1 MTARLRA
8 AIHMESAA
16 IAPRTSQLIEAA
28 KESVVEIERLQEA
41 LRDAHKLI
49 DNDIVIPWIIRHK
62 LDDILLGKPSP
73 SKQPAVNGQ

>member
-28 KESVVEIERLQEA
+28 KEALVDMERMEA
-41 LRDAHKLI
+41 ALK
-49 DNDIVIPWIIRHK
+49 DIAQR
-62 LDDILLGKPSP
+62 
-73 SKQPAVNGQ
+73 A